1 MNFRWKTGRNCF
13 WIARNRIVYGKG
25 LKKGDGNLEGQV
37 IENAVQET
45 VQETVDKVSSNW
57 DQIKAYFNGHIPDL
71 ISFGMKVV
79 LSIVAFYVGTKLIK
93 WLLKVAKSSMEKA
106 GIDMGVAQFIC
117 SFGKFLL
124 YLILIFNIAT
134 NFGVKE
140 SSVAALLGTAGVTI
154 GLALQGGLENLSGG
168 VMLLLFKPFQV
179 GDYIIQDQA
188 GGTEGTVYKVEM
200 FYTTLIT
207 IDNKH
212 VIIPNGKLS
221 NSTIINVTAQNLRN
235 LEIKVGISYDSDI
248 KKAKKLLQH
257 ILQED
262 PGTKSDKDMLV
273 FVDEL
278 ADSAVVM
285 GLRVWVPTDKYWKIK
300 WRLNEKIKESFDA
313 NGISIPYPQIDV
325 HVVETNKDK

>member
-1 MNFRWKTGRNCF
+1 MKMKELFDRGEFAVSAEVGPPKGIHVDELVEEAKT
-13 WIARNRIVYGKG
+13 Y
-25 LKKGDGNLEGQV
+25 LKMCIRDR
-37 IENAVQET
+37 
-45 VQETVDKVSSNW
+45 
-57 DQIKAYFNGHIPDL
+57 
-71 ISFGMKVV
+71 
-79 LSIVAFYVGTKLIK
+79 
-93 WLLKVAKSSMEKA
+93 
-106 GIDMGVAQFIC
+106 
-117 SFGKFLL
+117 
-124 YLILIFNIAT
+124 
-134 NFGVKE
+134 
-140 SSVAALLGTAGVTI
+140 
-154 GLALQGGLENLSGG
+154 
-168 VMLLLFKPFQV
+168 
-179 GDYIIQDQA
+179 
-188 GGTEGTVYKVEM
+188 YKVEM

-285 GLRVWVPTDKYWKIK
+285 GLRVWVPTDKFWKIK

-313 NGISIPYPQIDV
+313 NGISLSLIHI
-325 HVVETNKDK
+325 